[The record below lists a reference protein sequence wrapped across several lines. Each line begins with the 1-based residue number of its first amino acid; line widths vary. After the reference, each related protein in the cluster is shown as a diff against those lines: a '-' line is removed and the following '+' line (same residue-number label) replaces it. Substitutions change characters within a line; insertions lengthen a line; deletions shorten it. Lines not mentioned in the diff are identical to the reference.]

1 MKSYS
6 KYQAILERIKQNH
19 ADRLLRT
26 FQLHCEAGNCLDSA
40 VLKLQKSNWSD
51 HGMGQGIFFSIW
63 LGNREI
69 QTDRFNYNIHA
80 IKLGLQKSCGVKPV
94 AFARAFRSRFAFTG
108 WPNINTD
115 YGPQTLMQ
123 GWLPLHP
130 RTFEQDVLGLIERFA
145 STHHTIDELLN
156 PWKGRLAIQVSISI
170 RFSSPAST
178 AFFEREWWPR
188 VSNRRSG

>member
-6 KYQAILERIKQNH
+6 KYQATLERIKQNH

-26 FQLHCEAGNCLDSA
+26 FQLRCEAGNCLDSA

-51 HGMGQGIFFSIW
+51 NGMGQGIFFSVW
-63 LGNREI
+63 LGNREVE
-69 QTDRFNYNIHA
+69 TDRFNYNIHA
-80 IKLGLQKSCGVKPV
+80 LKLGLQKSCGVKPV
-94 AFARAFRSRFAFTG
+94 AFARAFRSRFAFAG

-123 GWLPLHP
+123 GWLPLHL

-156 PWKGRLAIQVSISI
+156 PGKV
-170 RFSSPAST
+170 
-178 AFFEREWWPR
+178 
-188 VSNRRSG
+188 V

>member
-1 MKSYS
+1 
-6 KYQAILERIKQNH
+6 
-19 ADRLLRT
+19 
-26 FQLHCEAGNCLDSA
+26 
-40 VLKLQKSNWSD
+40 
-51 HGMGQGIFFSIW
+51 MGQGIFFSVW
-63 LGNREI
+63 LGNREVE
-69 QTDRFNYNIHA
+69 TDRFNYNIHA
-80 IKLGLQKSCGVKPV
+80 LKLGLQKSCGVKPV

-156 PWKGRLAIQVSISI
+156 PGKVA
-170 RFSSPAST
+170 
-178 AFFEREWWPR
+178 
-188 VSNRRSG
+188 